1 MQDTKA
7 EDVRINAVARW
18 RERYAFLVWSHPDA
32 DDSIYL
38 RAALLDPHLSILL
51 DALPVFGLDRL
62 RAEWDAVKETAEG
75 RKVAWYVES
84 MLENFARGLRD
95 DFVE

>member
-1 MQDTKA
+1 MQEAKTESMVKSIA
-7 EDVRINAVARW
+7 QW
-18 RERYAFLVWSHPDA
+18 RDRYAFLVWSNPGA
-32 DDSIYL
+32 DDSVYL
-38 RAALLDPHLSILL
+38 RAALLDPHLFILL
-51 DALPVFGLDRL
+51 DALAVFRLDRL
-62 RAEWDAVKETAEG
+62 QSEWSRVKETDEG